1 MTDSLAVMQ
10 KRRRCLT
17 FFGGG
22 KLTTTE
28 TVSQVIDYG
37 RHADGL
43 YDSAYW
49 LRRKPSKNAIRGKF
63 EAGED
68 VFEWPFEDGHCQSLN
83 MMRLPMVG
91 RLEGHQH
98 ALRVRRW
105 AVLPLIKP
113 MDLLDIQDA
122 LNGRIK
128 GKFVTSAYGHIRHYG
143 QEILRAQS
151 VSFER
156 EDDIVFG
163 KMALFG

>member
-1 MTDSLAVMQ
+1 MNDSIAVMQ
-10 KRRRCLT
+10 RRKRSLC

-22 KLTTTE
+22 RPLTTE

-43 YDSAYW
+43 EDSAYW
-49 LRRKPSKNAIRGKF
+49 LRRKPAKNAIRGMF
-63 EAGED
+63 EAGTD
-68 VFEWPFEDGHCQSLN
+68 VFEWPFDDGHCQSLN
-83 MMRLPMVG
+83 LMRLPMVG

-105 AVLPLIKP
+105 TILPLIQP

-128 GKFVTSAYGHIRHYG
+128 GQFVTSASGHVRHYG
-143 QEILRAQS
+143 QSILRAQS
-151 VSFER
+151 VSFQL